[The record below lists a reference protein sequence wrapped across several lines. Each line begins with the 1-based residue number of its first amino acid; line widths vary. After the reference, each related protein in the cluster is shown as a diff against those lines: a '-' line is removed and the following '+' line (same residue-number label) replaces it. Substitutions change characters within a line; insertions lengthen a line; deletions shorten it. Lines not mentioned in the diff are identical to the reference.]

1 MTTALQLSKAATFEP
16 SDILTGYGTSM
27 AEGFDGQDLQEYL
40 ANIVPVVAVEYNTTT
55 NIILFTL
62 ADGSQIV
69 GTTSGAAP

>member
-1 MTTALQLSKAATFEP
+1 
-16 SDILTGYGTSM
+16 M